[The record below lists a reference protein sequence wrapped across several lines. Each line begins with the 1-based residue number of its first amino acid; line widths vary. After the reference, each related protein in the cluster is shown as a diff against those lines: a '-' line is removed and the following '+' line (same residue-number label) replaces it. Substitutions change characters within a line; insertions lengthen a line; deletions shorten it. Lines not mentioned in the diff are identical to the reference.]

1 MRVVDCILREKD
13 RARQGLVSCPR
24 CGGFGCRTDNVY
36 RDGRG
41 RPFLST
47 RPVRDM
53 LPGAPDPPGW
63 RRRWGRQ
70 PGPGLWCPSLLLL
83 LLAVFLGVSEA
94 QSGPG
99 SGGEAGLNV
108 YMSEEE
114 VRRLIGLDAE
124 LYYVR
129 NDIVNHYALSFNLL
143 VPTETS
149 SLHFSWHSK
158 SKVEYKLGFHVNNS
172 LAMDL
177 PQTNISLQGDVPRSL
192 SVFRVDLFCSGK
204 MEMEVTLVMQLNIT
218 ISSAKNITVLNF
230 KRRKMCYR
238 KIEPEV
244 KPPISLDR
252 NSSRIHFDPVNVA
265 PTTSTRVFYISV
277 GVCCAVIFLVAI
289 ILAVLHLHSMKRVE
303 LDDSM
308 SDSGSSQG
316 LSQPSTQTTQY
327 LRADTPNNATPVT
340 SSSGYPTLRIE
351 KNDLKSVTLQEA
363 KAKVKDIAI
372 ARERVTL
379 KDVLQEGTFGR
390 IFHGILVDDK
400 DPSKEKPMFVKTVK
414 DQASEA
420 QITMMLTESC
430 KLRGL
435 HHRNLLPIGHVCIED
450 GEKPMV
456 LLPFMNWGNLK
467 LFLRQ
472 CKLVEA
478 NNPQA
483 ISQQDLVHMAI
494 QIACGMSYLARR
506 EVIHKDLAARNCV
519 IDESLQVKITD
530 NALSR
535 DLFPM
540 DYHCLGDNE
549 NRPVRWMSLES
560 LVNKEF
566 SSAGDVWAF
575 GVTLWELMTLGQT
588 PYVDIDPFE
597 MAAYLKDGY
606 RIAQPINCPDELFAV
621 MACCWALDPE
631 ERPKFQQ
638 LVQCLTEFHSA
649 LGAYV

>member
-1 MRVVDCILREKD
+1 MVR
-13 RARQGLVSCPR
+13 G
-24 CGGFGCRTDNVY
+24 
-36 RDGRG
+36 GRG
-41 RPFLST
+41 HGSFLRPFLLLAL
-47 RPVRDM
+47 V
-53 LPGAPDPPGW
+53 LPPWPPAGAETLREPLEATLAAAAAI
-63 RRRWGRQ
+63 
-70 PGPGLWCPSLLLL
+70 GPGLS
-83 LLAVFLGVSEA
+83 
-94 QSGPG
+94 
-99 SGGEAGLNV
+99 V
-108 YMSEEE
+108 YMSQEE
-114 VRRLIGLDAE
+114 VRRLIGIDAE

-129 NDIVNHYALSFNLL
+129 NDLINHYALSFNLL
-143 VPTETS
+143 VPVETNN
-149 SLHFSWHSK
+149 LHFSWHAK
-158 SKVEYKLGFHVNNS
+158 AKIEYKLGFQVDNL
-172 LAMDL
+172 LAMDM
-177 PQTNISLQGDVPRSL
+177 PQANISDQGEVPRTL
-192 SVFRVDLFCSGK
+192 SVFRVELSCTGRLDT
-204 MEMEVTLVMQLNIT
+204 EVTVLMQLNMT
-218 ISSAKNITVLNF
+218 VNASKNITVLNF
-230 KRRKMCYR
+230 KRRKMCY
-238 KIEPEV
+238 KI
-244 KPPISLDR
+244 
-252 NSSRIHFDPVNVA
+252 DPVNAA

-277 GVCCAVIFLVAI
+277 GVCCAVIFLIAI
-289 ILAVLHLHSMKRVE
+289 ILAVLHLQSMKRIE
-303 LDDSM
+303 LEDSI
-308 SDSGSSQG
+308 SDNSSSQG

-327 LRADTPNNATPVT
+327 LRADTPNNATPIT

-351 KNDLKSVTLQEA
+351 KNDLKSVTLMEA

-372 ARERVTL
+372 SRERITL
-379 KDVLQEGTFGR
+379 KDVLQEGTFGQ
-390 IFHGILVDDK
+390 IFHGTLIEEK
-400 DPSKEKPMFVKTVK
+400 DPSKEKQMFVKTVK
-414 DQASEA
+414 DQASEV
-420 QITMMLTESC
+420 QVTMMLTESC

-435 HHRNLLPIGHVCIED
+435 HHRNLLPITHVCIEE

-456 LLPFMNWGNLK
+456 LLPYMNWGNLK

-519 IDESLQVKITD
+519 IDDALQVKITD

-549 NRPVRWMSLES
+549 NRPVRWMALES
-560 LVNKEF
+560 LVNNEF
-566 SSAGDVWAF
+566 SGASDVWSF

-638 LVQCLTEFHSA
+638 LVQCLTEFHAA

>member
-1 MRVVDCILREKD
+1 MLGSGGCPSAS
-13 RARQGLVSCPR
+13 RAWPWRL
-24 CGGFGCRTDNVY
+24 GGF
-36 RDGRG
+36 
-41 RPFLST
+41 F
-47 RPVRDM
+47 
-53 LPGAPDPPGW
+53 W
-63 RRRWGRQ
+63 
-70 PGPGLWCPSLLLL
+70 LLLL
-83 LLAVFLGVSEA
+83 DGALCLAYSSGVGDNTRPSV
-94 QSGPG
+94 
-99 SGGEAGLNV
+99 NV
-108 YMSEEE
+108 YMSEDE
-114 VRRLIGLDAE
+114 VKKLLGLDAE
-124 LYYVR
+124 LYYIRDDV
-129 NDIVNHYALSFNLL
+129 VNRHALSFIMP
-143 VPTETS
+143 VPSETN
-149 SLHFSWHSK
+149 SLHFAWQSK
-158 SKVEYKLGFHVNNS
+158 SRVEYRLGFQVENPTT
-172 LAMDL
+172 MDQ
-177 PQTNISLQGDVPRSL
+177 PQSNISAQGEVPRTR

-204 MEMEVTLVMQLNIT
+204 VDGEAILTVQLNLT
-218 ISSAKNITVLNF
+218 IHANNFTVLNF

-238 KIEPEV
+238 RTEQLDPHKI
-244 KPPISLDR
+244 PPFPNRTRPDLD
-252 NSSRIHFDPVNVA
+252 SVNA
-265 PTTSTRVFYISV
+265 PATSTRVFYISV

-289 ILAVLHLHSMKRVE
+289 ILAVLHLHSMKTVE
-303 LDDSM
+303 ADDSA
-308 SDSGSSQG
+308 SESGSSQG

-327 LRADTPNNATPVT
+327 LRADTPNNATPIT
-340 SSSGYPTLRIE
+340 SYPSLRIE
-351 KNDLKSVTLQEA
+351 KNDLRSVTLLEA

-372 ARERVTL
+372 SRERVTL
-379 KDVLQEGTFGR
+379 SDVLHEGTFGR
-390 IFHGILVDDK
+390 IFHGVLLDDK
-400 DPSKEKPMFVKTVK
+400 DPNKEKQVFVKTVK
-414 DQASEA
+414 EHASEV
-420 QITMMLTESC
+420 QVTMMLTESC

-435 HHRNLLPIGHVCIED
+435 HHRNLLPISHVCTED

-456 LLPFMNWGNLK
+456 LLPYMNWGNLK

-472 CKLVEA
+472 CKLAEA

-519 IDESLQVKITD
+519 IDDGMQVKITD
-530 NALSR
+530 NALAR

-549 NRPVRWMSLES
+549 NRPVRWMALES
-560 LVNKEF
+560 LLNNDF
-566 SSAGDVWAF
+566 SSASDVWAF

-638 LVQCLTEFHSA
+638 LVQCLTEFHAA

>member
-1 MRVVDCILREKD
+1 MGPGSR
-13 RARQGLVSCPR
+13 
-24 CGGFGCRTDNVY
+24 
-36 RDGRG
+36 GRG
-41 RPFLST
+41 RGAEVVG
-47 RPVRDM
+47 RPWGGGGRA
-53 LPGAPDPPGW
+53 LPGGPAARWRAP
-63 RRRWGRQ
+63 RRHLL
-70 PGPGLWCPSLLLL
+70 PLLLLL
-83 LLAVFLGVSEA
+83 LLAAGAESQASPSSDPLGVGSPA
-94 QSGPG
+94 GPG
-99 SGGEAGLNV
+99 LSL

-129 NDIVNHYALSFNLL
+129 NDLINHYALSFNLL
-143 VPTETS
+143 IPSETN
-149 SLHFSWHSK
+149 SLHFSWHAK
-158 SKVEYKLGFHVNNS
+158 SKVEYKLGFQVDN
-172 LAMDL
+172 AMAIDM
-177 PQTNISLQGDVPRSL
+177 PQTNISVQGEVPRAL
-192 SVFRVDLFCSGK
+192 SVFRVELSCTGRLDS
-204 MEMEVTLVMQLNIT
+204 EVTILMQLNLT
-218 ISSAKNITVLNF
+218 INSSKNITVLNF
-230 KRRKMCYR
+230 KRRKMCY
-238 KIEPEV
+238 KKFEQEV
-244 KPPISLDR
+244 KTPTSDK
-252 NSSRIHFDPVNVA
+252 NSSKAIFDPVNAA

-289 ILAVLHLHSMKRVE
+289 ILAVLHLHSMKRIE
-303 LDDSM
+303 LDDSI
-308 SDSGSSQG
+308 SDSSSSQG

-340 SSSGYPTLRIE
+340 SYPTLRIE
-351 KNDLKSVTLQEA
+351 KNDLKSVTLMEA

-372 ARERVTL
+372 SRERITL
-379 KDVLQEGTFGR
+379 KDVLQE
-390 IFHGILVDDK
+390 
-400 DPSKEKPMFVKTVK
+400 
-414 DQASEA
+414 DQASEV
-420 QITMMLTESC
+420 QVTMMLTESC

-435 HHRNLLPIGHVCIED
+435 HHRNLLPITHVSIED

-519 IDESLQVKITD
+519 IDDALQVKITD

-549 NRPVRWMSLES
+549 NRPVRWMALES
-560 LVNKEF
+560 LVNNEF
-566 SSAGDVWAF
+566 SSASDVWAF

-638 LVQCLTEFHSA
+638 LVQCLTEFHAA

>member
-1 MRVVDCILREKD
+1 
-13 RARQGLVSCPR
+13 
-24 CGGFGCRTDNVY
+24 
-36 RDGRG
+36 
-41 RPFLST
+41 
-47 RPVRDM
+47 M

-63 RRRWGRQ
+63 RRGRQ
-70 PGPGLWCPSLLLL
+70 PGPGLCCPSLLLL
-83 LLAVFLGVSEA
+83 LVFPTLLTGSEA
-94 QSGPG
+94 QPG
-99 SGGEAGLNV
+99 GASTEPGLNV
-108 YMSEEE
+108 YMSVEE
-114 VRRLIGLDAE
+114 VGRLIGLDAE

-129 NDIVNHYALSFNLL
+129 NDIINHYALSFNLL
-143 VPTETS
+143 IPTETS
-149 SLHFSWHSK
+149 KLHFSWHSK
-158 SKVEYKLGFHVNNS
+158 SKVEYKLGFHVDNPI
-172 LAMDL
+172 AMET
-177 PQTNISLQGDVPRSL
+177 PQTNISMQGDVPRSL

-204 MEMEVTLVMQLNIT
+204 MDTEVMLVMQLNVT
-218 ISSAKNITVLNF
+218 ISPAKNITVLNF

-238 KIEPEV
+238 KVEPEH
-244 KPPISLDR
+244 KPPLSPDR
-252 NSSRIHFDPVNVA
+252 NSTRIHFDPLNVA

-303 LDDSM
+303 LDDSI
-308 SDSGSSQG
+308 SDSSSSQG

-372 ARERVTL
+372 SRERVTL

-400 DPSKEKPMFVKTVK
+400 DPSKEKPVFVKTVK
-414 DQASEA
+414 DQASEV

-435 HHRNLLPIGHVCIED
+435 HHRNLLPVGHVCIED
-450 GEKPMV
+450 GEKPIV
-456 LLPFMNWGNLK
+456 LLPYMNWGNLK

>member
-1 MRVVDCILREKD
+1 
-13 RARQGLVSCPR
+13 
-24 CGGFGCRTDNVY
+24 
-36 RDGRG
+36 
-41 RPFLST
+41 
-47 RPVRDM
+47 M

-63 RRRWGRQ
+63 RRGRQ
-70 PGPGLWCPSLLLL
+70 PGPGLCCPSLLLL
-83 LLAVFLGVSEA
+83 LVFPTLLTGSEA
-94 QSGPG
+94 QPG
-99 SGGEAGLNV
+99 GASTEPGLNV
-108 YMSEEE
+108 YMSVEE
-114 VRRLIGLDAE
+114 VGRLIGLDAE

-129 NDIVNHYALSFNLL
+129 NDIINHYALSFNLL
-143 VPTETS
+143 IPTETS
-149 SLHFSWHSK
+149 KLHFSWHSK
-158 SKVEYKLGFHVNNS
+158 SKVEYKLGFHVDNPI
-172 LAMDL
+172 AMET
-177 PQTNISLQGDVPRSL
+177 PQTNISMQGDVPRSL

-204 MEMEVTLVMQLNIT
+204 MDTEVMLVMQLNVT
-218 ISSAKNITVLNF
+218 ISPAKNITVLNF

-238 KIEPEV
+238 KVEPDH
-244 KPPISLDR
+244 KPPLSPDR
-252 NSSRIHFDPVNVA
+252 NSTRIHFDPVNVA

-303 LDDSM
+303 LDDSI
-308 SDSGSSQG
+308 SDSSSSQG

-372 ARERVTL
+372 SRERVTL

-400 DPSKEKPMFVKTVK
+400 DPSKEKPVFVKTVK
-414 DQASEA
+414 DQASEV

-435 HHRNLLPIGHVCIED
+435 HHRNLLPVGHVCIED
-450 GEKPMV
+450 GEKPIV
-456 LLPFMNWGNLK
+456 LLPYMNWGNLK

>member
-1 MRVVDCILREKD
+1 MLGQRLPSHLC
-13 RARQGLVSCPR
+13 GSPSVSRGWPHSVLWR
-24 CGGFGCRTDNVY
+24 LGGF
-36 RDGRG
+36 
-41 RPFLST
+41 FF
-47 RPVRDM
+47 
-53 LPGAPDPPGW
+53 
-63 RRRWGRQ
+63 
-70 PGPGLWCPSLLLL
+70 LLLL
-83 LLAVFLGVSEA
+83 EGVVCLANPSSAPGVNNNNNNRPSV
-94 QSGPG
+94 
-99 SGGEAGLNV
+99 NV

-114 VRRLIGLDAE
+114 VKKLLGLDAE

-129 NDIVNHYALSFNLL
+129 DDVVNNYALSFVLP
-143 VPTETS
+143 VPSETN
-149 SLHFSWHSK
+149 SLHFTWSSK
-158 SKVEYKLGFHVNNS
+158 NKVDYKLGFHVENPA
-172 LAMDL
+172 AMNQ
-177 PQTNISLQGDVPRSL
+177 PQSNITNQGEVPRTT

-204 MEMEVTLVMQLNIT
+204 VDGEAVLTVQLNLT
-218 ISSAKNITVLNF
+218 IHDNNFTVLNF
-230 KRRKMCYR
+230 KRRKMCYKR
-238 KIEPEV
+238 IDPEPKIPPVSNNKTLLRPEV
-244 KPPISLDR
+244 DG
-252 NSSRIHFDPVNVA
+252 VTA

-303 LDDSM
+303 LGDSV

-340 SSSGYPTLRIE
+340 NNHPGSAPILQLAAASSFPNPGAPSHETKSYPSLRIE
-351 KNDLKSVTLQEA
+351 KNDLRSVTLMEA

-372 ARERVTL
+372 SRERVTL
-379 KDVLQEGTFGR
+379 RDVLHEGTFGR
-390 IFHGILVDDK
+390 IFHGVLLDEK
-400 DPSKEKPMFVKTVK
+400 DPCKEKQVFVKTVK
-414 DQASEA
+414 EHASEV
-420 QITMMLTESC
+420 QLTMMLTESC

-435 HHRNLLPIGHVCIED
+435 HHRNLLPISHVCTED

-472 CKLVEA
+472 CKLAEA

-519 IDESLQVKITD
+519 IDDSMQVKITD
-530 NALSR
+530 NALAR
-535 DLFPM
+535 DLYPM

-549 NRPVRWMSLES
+549 NRPVRWMALES
-560 LVNKEF
+560 LLNNDF
-566 SSAGDVWAF
+566 SSASDVWAF

-638 LVQCLTEFHSA
+638 LVQCLTEFHAA